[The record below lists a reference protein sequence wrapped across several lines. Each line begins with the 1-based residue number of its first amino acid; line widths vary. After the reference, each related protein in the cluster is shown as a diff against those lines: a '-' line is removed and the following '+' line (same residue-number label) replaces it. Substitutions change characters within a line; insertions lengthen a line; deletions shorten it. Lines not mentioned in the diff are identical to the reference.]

1 MPNLRGEVES
11 VLEVIRNALRME
23 GGDIELVEI
32 NDDGVVSV
40 KLTGSCAG
48 CPFSQ
53 MTLKNFV
60 ERELKNN
67 VDGIKEVVAV

>member
-1 MPNLRGEVES
+1 MPNLREDVES

-23 GGDIELVEI
+23 GGDIDLIDVSEG
-32 NDDGVVSV
+32 GVVTV
-40 KLTGSCAG
+40 KLLGSCAG

-67 VDGIKEVVAV
+67 VVGIKEVVAA

>member
-1 MPNLRGEVES
+1 MPSLREDVES

-23 GGDIELVEI
+23 GGDIDLIDVSE
-32 NDDGVVSV
+32 DGVVSV
-40 KLTGSCAG
+40 KLMGTCAG

-67 VDGIKEVVAV
+67 VEGVKEVVAV

>member
-1 MPNLRGEVES
+1 MPNLRRDVES

-23 GGDIELVEI
+23 GGDIELVDI
-32 NDDGVVSV
+32 ADDGVVSV

>member
-1 MPNLRGEVES
+1 MEKLRREVES

-23 GGDIELVEI
+23 GGDIELVEVA
-32 NDDGVVSV
+32 DDGVVSV

-53 MTLKNFV
+53 MTLKNFI
-60 ERELKNN
+60 EKELVKS
-67 VDGIKEVVAV
+67 VAGIKGVVSV

>member
-1 MPNLRGEVES
+1 MPDLRSEVES
-11 VLEVIRNALRME
+11 VLEVIRNALRMD

-32 NDDGVVSV
+32 ADDGIVSV
-40 KLTGSCAG
+40 KLTGACAG

-60 ERELKNN
+60 ERELKKN

>member
-1 MPNLRGEVES
+1 MPDLRREVES
-11 VLEVIRNALRME
+11 VLGVIRNALRME
-23 GGDIELVEI
+23 GGDIELVDI
-32 NDDGVVSV
+32 SDDGVISV

-60 ERELKNN
+60 ERELKKN
-67 VDGIKEVVAV
+67 VDGIREVVAV

>member
-1 MPNLRGEVES
+1 MRREVES

-23 GGDIELVEI
+23 GGDIELVDITE
-32 NDDGVVSV
+32 DGVVSV

>member
-11 VLEVIRNALRME
+11 VLEVIRNALRMD
-23 GGDIELVEI
+23 GGDIELVKI
-32 NDDGVVSV
+32 ADDGVVSV
-40 KLTGSCAG
+40 RLTGSCAG

-60 ERELKNN
+60 ERELKKN
-67 VDGIKEVVAV
+67 VEGVKEVVAV

>member
-1 MPNLRGEVES
+1 MRHDVES
-11 VLEVIRNALRME
+11 VLDVIRNALRME
-23 GGDIELVEI
+23 GGDIELIDI
-32 NDDGVVSV
+32 NEDGVVSV

-60 ERELKNN
+60 ERELKKN
-67 VDGIKEVVAV
+67 VDGVKEVVAV

>member
-1 MPNLRGEVES
+1 MPNLRREVES
-11 VLEVIRNALRME
+11 VLEVIRSALRME
-23 GGDIELVEI
+23 GGDIELVDIAE
-32 NDDGVVSV
+32 DGVVSV

-60 ERELKNN
+60 ERELKKN

>member
-1 MPNLRGEVES
+1 MPDLRREVES
-11 VLEVIRNALRME
+11 VLGVIRNALRME
-23 GGDIELVEI
+23 GGDIELI
-32 NDDGVVSV
+32 DISDDGVVSV

-60 ERELKNN
+60 ERELKKN

>member
-1 MPNLRGEVES
+1 MPNLRRDVES
-11 VLEVIRNALRME
+11 VLDVIRNALRME
-23 GGDIELVEI
+23 GGDIELVDI
-32 NDDGVVSV
+32 ADDGVVSV

>member
-1 MPNLRGEVES
+1 MPDLKEDVES

-23 GGDIELVEI
+23 GGDIDLIDISEE
-32 NDDGVVSV
+32 GVVTV
-40 KLTGSCAG
+40 KLLGSCAG

-60 ERELKNN
+60 ERELKSN
-67 VDGIKEVVAV
+67 VVGVKEVVAA

>member
-11 VLEVIRNALRME
+11 VLGVIRNALRME
-23 GGDIELVEI
+23 GGDIELVDI
-32 NDDGVVSV
+32 SDDGVVSV

>member
-1 MPNLRGEVES
+1 MRSEVES
-11 VLEVIRNALRME
+11 VLEVIRNALRMD

-32 NDDGVVSV
+32 ADDGVVSV
-40 KLTGSCAG
+40 KLTGACAG

-60 ERELKNN
+60 ERELKKN

>member
-1 MPNLRGEVES
+1 MPDLRSEVES
-11 VLEVIRNALRME
+11 VLEVIRNALRMD

-32 NDDGVVSV
+32 ADDGVVSV
-40 KLTGSCAG
+40 KLTGACAG

-60 ERELKNN
+60 ERELKKN

>member
-1 MPNLRGEVES
+1 MPNLKGEVES
-11 VLEVIRNALRME
+11 VLGVIRNALRME
-23 GGDIELVEI
+23 GGDIELI
-32 NDDGVVSV
+32 GISDDGVVSV

-60 ERELKNN
+60 ERELKKN